1 MSNQAPW
8 LCQYSSLLCFP
19 RFYLHATYPEIYDA
33 VRAFRIESSD
43 WNTLSSD
50 DKNWF
55 TSISKRLKPF
65 MRNIYEGHLI
75 NASLMPKKIY
85 LTPSDEESRLIDKPM
100 FRISTGIFVSNQSVY
115 DVFCNH
121 TLGQT
126 HFSQVYIYDI
136 MTEQKVCDTPYYF
149 INVAERRQYLNI
161 ELSKGIQEYDFID
174 NYSQRQIYNPKDG
187 DILLDS
193 KSLLCD
199 VDIWHEPILDYSLFF
214 SDRLVQN
221 LFEIGIKKEEFGLV
235 QCGLV

>member
-8 LCQYSSLLCFP
+8 LCQYNSYLLFP
-19 RFYLHATYPEIYDA
+19 NFVIDITYPKVIDARLDFQMENNLVRYDSHLYEKS
-33 VRAFRIESSD
+33 RDIFLKLMKNIREGEYIEKEYMPTHTYLLPNEELPPN
-43 WNTLSSD
+43 NT
-50 DKNWF
+50 
-55 TSISKRLKPF
+55 
-65 MRNIYEGHLI
+65 
-75 NASLMPKKIY
+75 
-85 LTPSDEESRLIDKPM
+85 PM
-100 FRISTGIFVSNQSVY
+100 FRASSGIFLVNQSVY

-161 ELSKGIQEYDFID
+161 ELSKGIQENDLLPSGFQELRYI
-174 NYSQRQIYNPKDG
+174 NQPKDG
-187 DILLDS
+187 DILLN
-193 KSLLCD
+193 KEALICD
-199 VDIWHEPILDYSLFF
+199 VDVWYDTLLSRSLFF